1 MDSVKGWAA
10 MLCAVALGCA
20 LLQMLAPKEGL
31 GRIFKLIA
39 AAFFLCCLVTPLLS
53 LKSLTRLSV
62 DFLPEEVRADVLQER
77 VNEQV
82 LRQIDAALQRVTAEA
97 LEGRNIKV
105 EKVAVQTDTSEDG
118 GIYIERVILYMDKQ
132 NIKNAMTAR
141 QVMEQ
146 RLGVTVET
154 EAAEE

>member
-82 LRQIDAALQRVTAEA
+82 LRQIDAALQRVTTEA

-105 EKVAVQTDTSEDG
+105 EKVEAQTDTSEDG
-118 GIYIERVILYMDKQ
+118 SIYIERVILYMDKQ